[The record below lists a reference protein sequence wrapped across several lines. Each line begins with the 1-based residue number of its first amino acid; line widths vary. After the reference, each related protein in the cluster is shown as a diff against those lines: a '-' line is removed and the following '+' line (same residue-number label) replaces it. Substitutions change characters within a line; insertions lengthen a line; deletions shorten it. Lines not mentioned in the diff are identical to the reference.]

1 MSVVA
6 DVAIVGAGAVGCAM
20 ARRFTLEG
28 ASVVL
33 LERSADLL
41 SGASKGNSAIL
52 HTGFDAPPESIELS
66 CMQAGYSEYLAIRES
81 FNLPLLETGA
91 MVVAW
96 SDAECELLDGIEAQA
111 KTNGVETVRRLTA
124 AEIRA
129 REPELSTRAL
139 EALLVPG
146 EYVIDPW
153 SPFLAYLLQAKAH
166 HAEISFS
173 TEVVS
178 GTFDGE
184 TWALQTTQGERRAR
198 TVINC
203 AGLYGDRLD
212 ARLLGAASFEI
223 RPRKGQ
229 FVVFDKAAAK
239 LLKTIIL
246 PVPSDRTKGVVLTR
260 TAFGNVLV
268 GPTAEE
274 QDDRERATVE
284 EETLRA
290 LLAKAVEMVPA
301 LANVD
306 VTAVYAGLRP
316 ATEEKPYRISVHPDR
331 NWITVGGIRSTG
343 LTASLGI
350 ARHVYGLY
358 EGLGNRHAAI
368 ADPVTPR
375 VPNLAEH
382 LPRDWQ
388 SSGYGEIVCHCEMVT
403 RREIERALAEPLPA
417 GDFGGLR
424 RRTRCGMG
432 RCQGFYCNAELA
444 ALTAN
449 SFASPLAVG
458 DAA

>member
-1 MSVVA
+1 MSVA
-6 DVAIVGAGAVGCAM
+6 DVAIVGAGVVGCAM

-28 ASVVL
+28 AKVVL
-33 LERSADLL
+33 LDRGSDLL

-52 HTGFDAPPESIELS
+52 HTGFDAPPGSIELS
-66 CMQAGYSEYLAIRES
+66 CMQAGYAEYLSIRES

-96 SDAECELLDGIEAQA
+96 SEAERNALDGIEAQA
-111 KTNGVETVRRLTA
+111 KTNGVDTVRRLTA

-129 REPELSTRAL
+129 REPELSMRAL

-146 EYVIDPW
+146 EHVIDPW
-153 SPFLAYLLQAKAH
+153 SPFLGYLRQAAAH
-166 HAEISFS
+166 GAEISFA
-173 TEVVS
+173 TEVIS
-178 GTFDGE
+178 GNFDGE
-184 TWALQTTQGERRAR
+184 VWTLQTTKGVRRAH

-212 ARLLGAASFEI
+212 ARLLGSASFQI
-223 RPRKGQ
+223 KPRKGQ

-246 PVPSDRTKGVVLTR
+246 PVPSERTKGVVLTR

-284 EETLRA
+284 EKALRG
-290 LLAKAVEMVPA
+290 LLAKAEEMVPA
-301 LANVD
+301 LADVD

-316 ATEEKPYRISVHPDR
+316 ATEEKAYRIAVHANR

-350 ARHVYGLY
+350 AQHIFKLY
-358 EGLGNRHAAI
+358 RDLGNEHTAI
-368 ADPVTPR
+368 VNPQTPR
-375 VPNLAEH
+375 VPNLAENR
-382 LPRDWQ
+382 PRDWQ
-388 SSGYGEIVCHCEMVT
+388 SAGYGEIVCHCEMVT
-403 RREIERALAEPLPA
+403 LREIEQALSGPLPA

-432 RCQGFYCNAELA
+432 RCQGFYCNAQLA
-444 ALTAN
+444 ALTEGC
-449 SFASPLAVG
+449 FASPLAVG

>member
-1 MSVVA
+1 MSVA

-28 ASVVL
+28 ARVIL
-33 LERSADLL
+33 LERGADLL

-52 HTGFDAPPESIELS
+52 HTGFDAPPGSVELS
-66 CMQAGYSEYLAIRES
+66 CMQAGYAEYLQIRDD

-96 SDAECELLDGIEAQA
+96 SEAERAALDGIEAQA
-111 KTNGVETVRRLTA
+111 KTNGVNDVRRLTA

-129 REPELSTRAL
+129 REPELSPRAL

-146 EYVIDPW
+146 EHVIDPW
-153 SPFLAYLLQAKAH
+153 SPFLAYLKQSEAH
-166 HAEISFS
+166 GAEIVFGA
-173 TEVVS
+173 EVVS
-178 GTFDGE
+178 GAFDGT
-184 TWALQTTQGERRAR
+184 TWTLQTTRGARRAR

-212 ARLLGAASFEI
+212 ATLLGMASFQI
-223 RPRKGQ
+223 KPRKGQ
-229 FVVFDKAAAK
+229 FVVFDKAASK

-246 PVPSDRTKGVVLTR
+246 PVPSERTKGVVLTR
-260 TAFGNVLV
+260 TVFGNVLV

-274 QDDRERATVE
+274 QDDRDRATVE
-284 EETLRA
+284 EEALRG
-290 LLAKAVEMVPA
+290 LLAKAEEMVPA
-301 LANVD
+301 LATVD
-306 VTAVYAGLRP
+306 VTAIYAGLRP
-316 ATEEKPYRISVHPDR
+316 ATEEKGYRINARGDR

-358 EGLGNRHAAI
+358 SDMGHQHAAI
-368 ADPVTPR
+368 IDPIMPR

-382 LPRDWQ
+382 RPRDWQ
-388 SSGYGEIVCHCEMVT
+388 TAGYGEIVCHCEMVT
-403 RREIERALAEPLPA
+403 LREIEKALSGSIPA

-432 RCQGFYCNAELA
+432 RCQGFYCNAQLA
-444 ALTAN
+444 LLTAGC
-449 SFASPLAVG
+449 FASPLAVG
-458 DAA
+458 DAG

>member
-1 MSVVA
+1 MSVA

-20 ARRFTLEG
+20 ARRFALEG
-28 ASVVL
+28 ANVIL
-33 LERSADLL
+33 LERGTDLL
-41 SGASKGNSAIL
+41 SGASKANSAIL
-52 HTGFDAPPESIELS
+52 HTGFDAPPGSVELQ
-66 CMQAGYSEYLAIRES
+66 CMQAGYAEYLEIRES

-96 SDAECELLDGIEAQA
+96 SEEERAKLDDIEAQA
-111 KTNGVETVRRLTA
+111 RMNGVVDVRRLTA
-124 AEIRA
+124 EEIRA
-129 REPELSTRAL
+129 REPQLSARAL

-153 SPFLAYLLQAKAH
+153 SPFLGYLKQAKAH
-166 HAEISFS
+166 GAGIFFG

-178 GTFDGE
+178 GAFDGKYW
-184 TWALQTTQGERRAR
+184 TLQTTTGVRRAK

-203 AGLYGDRLD
+203 AGLFGDKLD
-212 ARLLGAASFEI
+212 AKLLGSTSFQI
-223 RPRKGQ
+223 KPRKGQ
-229 FVVFDKAAAK
+229 FVVFDKPASQI
-239 LLKTIIL
+239 LSTIIL
-246 PVPSDRTKGVVLTR
+246 PVPTERTKGVVLTR

-284 EETLRA
+284 EDVLRG
-290 LLAKAVEMVPA
+290 LLARAEEMVPA
-301 LANVD
+301 LACVD

-316 ATEEKPYRISVHPDR
+316 ATEEKSYRISVTGDR

-350 ARHVYGLY
+350 ARYVYRLY
-358 EGLGNRHAAI
+358 QDLGYAHTAI
-368 ADPVTPR
+368 PDPVTPR

-382 LPRDWQ
+382 RHRDWQ
-388 SSGYGEIVCHCEMVT
+388 TAGYGEIVCHCEMVT
-403 RREIERALAEPLPA
+403 LREIEQALAGALPA
-417 GDFGGLR
+417 GDFGGLK

-432 RCQGFYCNAELA
+432 RCQGFYCNAQLA
-444 ALTAN
+444 LLTAGC
-449 SFASPLAVG
+449 FASPLSVG

>member
-1 MSVVA
+1 
-6 DVAIVGAGAVGCAM
+6 M
-20 ARRFTLEG
+20 ARRFALEG

-33 LERSADLL
+33 LEKGSDLL

-52 HTGFDAPPESIELS
+52 HTGFDAPPGSVELS
-66 CMQAGYSEYLAIRES
+66 CMQAGYDEYLEIRES

-96 SDAECELLDGIEAQA
+96 SEAERAALDGIEAQA
-111 KTNGVETVRRLTA
+111 RTNGVHDVVRLTA
-124 AEIRA
+124 TEIRE
-129 REPELSTRAL
+129 REPNLSPRAR

-146 EYVIDPW
+146 EHVIDPW

-166 HAEISFS
+166 DAEISFS
-173 TEVVS
+173 TEVLS
-178 GTFDGE
+178 GAFDGSCW
-184 TWALQTTQGERRAR
+184 TLQTTKGVRKAR

-203 AGLYGDRLD
+203 AGLYGDRLEI
-212 ARLLGAASFEI
+212 RLLGSASFQI
-223 RPRKGQ
+223 KPRKGQ
-229 FVVFDKAAAK
+229 FVVFDKEAAK
-239 LLKTIIL
+239 LLKTIVL
-246 PVPSDRTKGVVLTR
+246 PVPSERTKGVVLTR

-274 QDDRERATVE
+274 QDDRDRATVQE
-284 EETLRA
+284 DVLRD
-290 LLAKAVEMVPA
+290 LLAKAEDMVPA
-301 LANVD
+301 LATVD

-316 ATEEKPYRISVHPDR
+316 ATEQKSYRISTYGDR

-350 ARHVYGLY
+350 ARHVFKLY
-358 EGLGNRHAAI
+358 EGMGNRHTPI
-368 ADPVTPR
+368 AFPHTPR

-382 LPRDWQ
+382 RPRDWQ

-403 RREIERALAEPLPA
+403 LREIERALADPLPA

-432 RCQGFYCNAELA
+432 RCQGFYCNAQLA
-444 ALTAN
+444 LLTEGYFTA
-449 SFASPLAVG
+449 PLAVG
-458 DAA
+458 DAG

>member
-1 MSVVA
+1 MSVA
-6 DVAIVGAGAVGCAM
+6 DVAIVGAGVVGCAM

-28 ASVVL
+28 AKVVL
-33 LERSADLL
+33 LERGTDLL
-41 SGASKGNSAIL
+41 SGASKANSAIL
-52 HTGFDAPPESIELS
+52 HTGFDAPTGSVELS
-66 CMQAGYSEYLAIRES
+66 CMQAGYAEYLAIRES

-96 SDAECELLDGIEAQA
+96 SEAERLALDGIETQA
-111 KTNGVETVRRLTA
+111 RANGVNDVRRLTA
-124 AEIRA
+124 PEIRA
-129 REPELSTRAL
+129 REPELSDRAL

-146 EYVIDPW
+146 EHVIDPW
-153 SPFLAYLLQAKAH
+153 SPFLAYLLQAEVH
-166 HAEISFS
+166 GAEIAFA
-173 TEVVS
+173 TEVIS
-178 GTFDGE
+178 GDFDGDAW
-184 TWALQTTQGERRAR
+184 TLRTSTGERRAR

-212 ARLLGAASFEI
+212 ARVLGAASFQI

-239 LLKTIIL
+239 LFATIIL
-246 PVPSDRTKGVVLTR
+246 PVPSERTKGVVLTR

-284 EETLRA
+284 ENALRA
-290 LLAKAVEMVPA
+290 LIARAAEMIPA
-301 LANVD
+301 LARVD

-316 ATEEKPYRISVHPDR
+316 ATEEKGYRIATHPTR

-350 ARHVYGLY
+350 ARHVYKLY
-358 EGLGNRHAAI
+358 EEMGHHHTAVADAI
-368 ADPVTPR
+368 SPR

-382 LPRDWQ
+382 RPRDWQ
-388 SSGYGEIVCHCEMVT
+388 SADYGEIVCHCEMVT
-403 RREIERALAEPLPA
+403 LREIEKALSGPLPA

-432 RCQGFYCNAELA
+432 RCQGFYCNARLAEL
-444 ALTAN
+444 TKGHF
-449 SFASPLAVG
+449 SSPLAVG

>member
-1 MSVVA
+1 MSVA

-28 ASVVL
+28 AKVVL
-33 LERSADLL
+33 LERGTDLL

-52 HTGFDAPPESIELS
+52 HTGFDAQPGSVELS
-66 CMQAGYSEYLAIRES
+66 CMQAGYAEYLAIRES

-96 SDAECELLDGIEAQA
+96 NEAERAALDSIEARA
-111 KTNGVETVRRLTA
+111 RANGVDDVRRLGA

-129 REPELSTRAL
+129 REPELSPRAR

-146 EYVIDPW
+146 EHVIDPW

-166 HAEISFS
+166 GAEILFA
-173 TEVVS
+173 TEVFS
-178 GTFDGE
+178 GHYDGDS
-184 TWALQTTQGERRAR
+184 WALQTTRGERRAR
-198 TVINC
+198 AVINC

-212 ARLLGAASFEI
+212 ACLLGAASFEI

-246 PVPSDRTKGVVLTR
+246 PVPSEHTKGVVLTR

-274 QDDRERATVE
+274 QEDRERATVE
-284 EETLRA
+284 EETLRM
-290 LLAKAVEMVPA
+290 LIAKATEMVPS
-301 LANVD
+301 LARVD

-316 ATEEKPYRISVHPDR
+316 ATEEKPYRIIAHAER

-350 ARHVYGLY
+350 ARYVYKLY
-358 EGLGNRHAAI
+358 ENLGNRHTAT
-368 ADPVTPR
+368 ADPSAIC

-388 SSGYGEIVCHCEMVT
+388 TTGYGEIVCHCEMVT
-403 RREIERALAEPLPA
+403 RREIERALSGPLPA
-417 GDFGGLR
+417 GDFGGLK

-432 RCQGFYCNAELA
+432 RCQGFYCNAQLA
-444 ALTAN
+444 ALTMGR
-449 SFASPLAVG
+449 FAAPLAVG
-458 DAA
+458 NAA

>member
-1 MSVVA
+1 MSVA

-28 ASVVL
+28 ARVIL
-33 LERSADLL
+33 LERGADLL

-52 HTGFDAPPESIELS
+52 HTGFDAPPGSVELI
-66 CMQAGYSEYLAIRES
+66 CMQAGYAEYLQIRDS

-96 SDAECELLDGIEAQA
+96 SDAERAVLDGIEAQA
-111 KTNGVETVRRLTA
+111 KTNGVNDVRRLTK

-146 EYVIDPW
+146 EHVIDPW
-153 SPFLAYLLQAKAH
+153 SPFLAYLKQSQSH
-166 HAEISFS
+166 GAEIVFGA
-173 TEVVS
+173 EVVS
-178 GTFDGE
+178 GAFDG
-184 TWALQTTQGERRAR
+184 TAWTLQTTAGTQRAT

-212 ARLLGAASFEI
+212 AKLLGAASFQI
-223 RPRKGQ
+223 KPRKGQ
-229 FVVFDKAAAK
+229 FVVFDKAASK

-246 PVPSDRTKGVVLTR
+246 PVPSERTKGVVLTR

-274 QDDRERATVE
+274 QDDRDRATVE
-284 EETLRA
+284 EEALRG
-290 LLAKAVEMVPA
+290 LLAKAEEMVPA
-301 LANVD
+301 LSTVD
-306 VTAVYAGLRP
+306 VTAIYAGLRP
-316 ATEEKPYRISVHPDR
+316 ATEEKGYRINVHGDR

-350 ARHVYGLY
+350 AQHVYGLY
-358 EGLGNRHAAI
+358 RDMGRQHVAI
-368 ADPVTPR
+368 IDPATPR
-375 VPNLAEH
+375 MPNLAEH
-382 LPRDWQ
+382 RPRDWQ
-388 SSGYGEIVCHCEMVT
+388 TAGYGEIVCHCEMVT
-403 RREIERALAEPLPA
+403 LREIEMALSGSIPA

-432 RCQGFYCNAELA
+432 RCQGFYCNAQIA
-444 ALTAN
+444 RLTAGYF
-449 SFASPLAVG
+449 SSPLAVG
-458 DAA
+458 DAR

>member
-1 MSVVA
+1 MFVA

-28 ASVVL
+28 ASVIL
-33 LERSADLL
+33 LERGADLL

-52 HTGFDAPPESIELS
+52 HTGFDAPPGSVELS
-66 CMQAGYSEYLAIRES
+66 CMQAGYAEYLNIRED

-96 SDAECELLDGIEAQA
+96 TEDERAALDGIEAQA
-111 KTNGVETVRRLTA
+111 KANGVYNVRRLSP

-129 REPELSTRAL
+129 REPELSPRAL

-166 HAEISFS
+166 GAEISFS
-173 TEVVS
+173 TEVLS
-178 GTFDGE
+178 GAFDGSFW
-184 TWALQTTQGERRAR
+184 TLQTTSGVRRAR

-203 AGLYGDRLD
+203 AGLHGDKLD
-212 ARLLGAASFEI
+212 VRLLGSASFQI
-223 RPRKGQ
+223 KPRKGQ
-229 FVVFDKAAAK
+229 FVVFDKEAAQI
-239 LLKTIIL
+239 LKTIIL
-246 PVPSDRTKGVVLTR
+246 PVPSERTKGVVLTR
-260 TAFGNVLV
+260 TVFGNVLV

-274 QDDRERATVE
+274 QDDRDRATVE
-284 EETLRA
+284 EEALRR
-290 LLAKAVEMVPA
+290 LLAKAEEMVPA
-301 LANVD
+301 LAAVD

-316 ATEEKPYRISVHPDR
+316 ATEEKSYRISVHGER

-350 ARHVYGLY
+350 ARHVYKLY
-358 EGLGNRHAAI
+358 QDMGNQHTEI
-368 ADPVTPR
+368 TSPQTPR

-382 LPRDWQ
+382 RPRDWQ
-388 SSGYGEIVCHCEMVT
+388 AGGYGEIVCHCEMVT
-403 RREIERALAEPLPA
+403 LREIESALSGSLPA
-417 GDFGGLR
+417 GDFGGLK

-432 RCQGFYCNAELA
+432 RCQGFYCNAQLA
-444 ALTAN
+444 RLTAGCF
-449 SFASPLAVG
+449 SSPLAVG
-458 DAA
+458 DTR